1 MGFICDVNTSSVA
14 AKKTLYLK
22 VFFSR
27 VNVKDLDDFNRPE
40 FLQLTVVTHL
50 PALPKGGEKWG

>member
-1 MGFICDVNTSSVA
+1 MGFIWDMNTSSVA

-22 VFFSR
+22 VFFS
-27 VNVKDLDDFNRPE
+27 KSDLDDFNRPE